1 MHFIKTVPLLFVWQQ
16 LVNWKI
22 EMVTNNLVCLRPF
35 NLHLHDYSGPRKSS
49 IFPGYEANNHKEV
62 SNTMQKISEEN
73 FSREKAQSQ
82 R

>member
-1 MHFIKTVPLLFVWQQ
+1 
-16 LVNWKI
+16 
-22 EMVTNNLVCLRPF
+22 MVTNNPNNCLVVGRKKNPKINKVL
-35 NLHLHDYSGPRKSS
+35 LHDYSGPRKSS